1 MNMSLKTELKQN
13 IDKLTDSTA
22 AHAVAGAGDRV
33 AAKLREMQG
42 RLTTADLQATLAD
55 VPQRLATVSEKAQA
69 KLSTVPEKI
78 AAMRAEPEAAKEAVR
93 VKARELP
100 ERAQDLAVQVAGLAV
115 QTYGELA
122 ERGRALI
129 DRRRGTDQNAPQQP
143 TAAIVDVAPRDE
155 AAEPVKVADTQAET
169 ADSSKAADAGA
180 VLPKQ
185 GTKAAGKPKATAA
198 SKRTAKAQSK
208 AAAGKASAGK
218 ASAGKDAKAPKDA

>member
-1 MNMSLKTELKQN
+1 MNMSLKTELKHN
-13 IDKLTDSTA
+13 IDKLTESTA

-42 RLTTADLQATLAD
+42 KLATVDLQATLAD

-129 DRRRGTDQNAPQQP
+129 DRRRGTDESAPQQA
-143 TAAIVDVAPRDE
+143 TSAIVDGASRDE
-155 AAEPVKVADTQAET
+155 AAERVEVADTQAET
-169 ADSSKAADAGA
+169 ADTSKAADAGS

-185 GTKAAGKPKATAA
+185 GTKAAGKPKAPT
-198 SKRTAKAQSK
+198 SKATAKTPSK
-208 AAAGKASAGK
+208 KAVNK
-218 ASAGKDAKAPKDA
+218 AGKDAKAPKDA

>member
-42 RLTTADLQATLAD
+42 KLATVDLQATLAD

-129 DRRRGTDQNAPQQP
+129 ERRRGTDENAPQQA
-143 TAAIVDVAPRDE
+143 TAAIADVAPRDE
-155 AAEPVKVADTQAET
+155 AAEPVKVADPQAET
-169 ADSSKAADAGA
+169 ADTRKAADTGA

-185 GTKAAGKPKATAA
+185 GTKAAGKPKAAA
-198 SKRTAKAQSK
+198 SKVTAKAPSKK
-208 AAAGKASAGK
+208 AASK